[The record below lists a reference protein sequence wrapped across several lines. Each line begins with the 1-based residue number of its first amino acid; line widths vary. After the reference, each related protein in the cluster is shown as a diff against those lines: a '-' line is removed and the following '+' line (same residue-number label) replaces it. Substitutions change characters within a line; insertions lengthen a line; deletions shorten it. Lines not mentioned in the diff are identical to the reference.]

1 MGQSGLIE
9 YATKA
14 METARVAKRAG
25 ALPQA
30 FPFLVIIYSLNL
42 LSFSLDN
49 LKALQ
54 YDLFTFLPVCAL
66 DSGQF
71 AVLKFIF
78 RTATWPDSS
87 VGRARD

>member
-30 FPFLVIIYSLNL
+30 FPFLVVIKIMKLWGR
-42 LSFSLDN
+42 
-49 LKALQ
+49 
-54 YDLFTFLPVCAL
+54 V
-66 DSGQF
+66 
-71 AVLKFIF
+71 
-78 RTATWPDSS
+78 ATPDTH
-87 VGRARD
+87 